1 MEKLTISIRTGN
13 AASEGENLNYELA
26 RILKELAER
35 IENGRIPDS
44 LLDINGNIVGNITV
58 E

>member
-1 MEKLTISIRTGN
+1 MEKLTISIRAGN